1 MADDPAA
8 PAETAAA
15 ADLTDKQVDQY
26 FEAQGEIELAEAPA
40 EEAQPEKA
48 SDAPE
53 KPADKPPPK
62 YVPLEALHEEREKR
76 KDLQRQVAA
85 IREDFQRMLQQRRE
99 PEKPPIPDPQ
109 QDAFGHLDQR
119 LRPLEQAV
127 QQTEAQ
133 RQQQAQEQAVI
144 AAYANQARQYAAANP
159 EAQSAYTAWVSGRIA
174 ELRAAGYDDVA
185 AARLQ
190 QQEEFA
196 IAVRSMQ
203 EGENPMGR
211 IHAMARARGW
221 KPEALKAPAM
231 DAGAKVAQIAKGV
244 AASKA
249 PAGGTAPEPDSL
261 EALAEMD
268 EAEFVKNWDRII
280 NR

>member
-26 FEAQGEIELAEAPA
+26 FDAQGEIELAEAPA

-48 SDAPE
+48 ADAPE

-119 LRPLEQAV
+119 LKPLEQAV

-144 AAYANQARQYAAANP
+144 SAYAAHAQQYAAANP
-159 EAQSAYTAWVSGRIA
+159 EAQPAYTAWVSGRIA
-174 ELRAAGYDDVA
+174 ELKAAGYDDTA

-196 IAVRSMQ
+196 IAYRALQ

-211 IHAMARARGW
+211 IHAMAKARGW
-221 KPEALKAPAM
+221 KPEAAKATAM

-249 PAGGTAPEPDSL
+249 PTGGTAPEPDSL